1 MADDKQVGNGQAEG
15 GGYTAFVGVRCIASG
30 GLEAVSLKAKAWVD
44 SGEPAMVVIYE
55 DATGL
60 PVHPDLRGTREDVLR
75 GLEARRAKAAAA
87 GEDPEGARRSGPGRP
102 KLGVV
107 SREVSL
113 LPRHWEWLNA
123 QPGGASAALRK
134 LVEAARRDGAGRD
147 RARRSQEAAGTFM
160 LAVAG
165 DLPGCEEASRA
176 LYASNAERF
185 EQLTQSWPDDI
196 RVHVRRLAAVAFRDE
211 AAATRASAEQG

>member
-1 MADDKQVGNGQAEG
+1 VRQEKPVGVE
-15 GGYTAFVGVRCIASG
+15 GGYTAFAGPRCIASG
-30 GLEAVSLKAKAWVD
+30 GLEEVALKVKAWVD
-44 SGEPAMVVIYE
+44 GGEQAPVVLYE

-75 GLEARRAKAAAA
+75 GLEARRVRSAASS
-87 GEDPEGARRSGPGRP
+87 EDAEEPRRSGPGRP

-123 QPGGASAALRK
+123 QPSGASAALRR
-134 LVEAARRDGAGRD
+134 LVENELREGQGRE
-147 RARRSQEAAGTFM
+147 RARKSQEAAGRFM

-165 DLPGCEEASRA
+165 DLPAFEEASRA
-176 LYASNAERF
+176 FYARNAERF
-185 EQLTQSWPDDI
+185 EQLTQPWPRDV
-196 RVHVRRLAAVAFRDE
+196 REHVRRLVAIVIRDE
-211 AAATRASAEQG
+211 AEVTHATPERC

>member
-1 MADDKQVGNGQAEG
+1 MADDRQSGDGQAEAG
-15 GGYTAFVGVRCIASG
+15 RYTAIAGPRCIASG
-30 GLEAVSLKAKAWVD
+30 GLEEVSLKVKAWVD
-44 SGEPAMVVIYE
+44 GGELAPVVIYE

-75 GLEARRAKAAAA
+75 GLDERRARAATA
-87 GEDPEGARRSGPGRP
+87 GEDAEGPRRSGPGRP

-134 LVEAARRDGAGRD
+134 LVEEARRDGTGRE
-147 RARRSQEAAGTFM
+147 RARRSQEAAGRFM

-165 DLPGCEEASRA
+165 DLPGFEEASRA
-176 LYASNAERF
+176 FYAWHAERF
-185 EQLTQSWPDDI
+185 EQLTQPWPDDI
-196 RVHVRRLAAVAFRDE
+196 RTHVRRLVTVAFRDE
-211 AAATRASAEQG
+211 AAVTRPSSKQS